1 MIEVLKILENDA
13 RISVEEIAEM
23 TGKSKS
29 EIEKIISELEES
41 GVILGFK
48 TMINWEKIGV
58 EKVYA
63 LIDLKITLDRDRGY
77 DTIAE
82 RIAKFPEVRS
92 VRLVSGQY
100 DISVLVEGNTMKDVA
115 YFVAE
120 KIATLDQVRDT
131 VTHFILKSYKEDG
144 KILYEE
150 EKNKRL
156 VITL

>member
-150 EKNKRL
+150 EENKRL